1 MTKTISTT
9 HTTVTLPNP
18 NPEKSILSIR
28 QICMTGILAGKSTKE
43 IAAEIQLHHPNSAAA
58 AKSAK
63 HIAWYK
69 ATMKKAGQLPAQ
81 QD

>member
-1 MTKTISTT
+1 MTKAISST
-9 HTTVTLPNP
+9 HTTITEVGTRQDGVA
-18 NPEKSILSIR
+18 SIR

-43 IAAEIQLHHPNSAAA
+43 IAAEIQAAHPASAAA

-69 ATMKKAGQLPAQ
+69 ATMKKAGQLPAPK
-81 QD
+81 